1 MNEAAESLGCSRMV
15 RIWKII
21 VPLVMP
27 TLLAS
32 SMLVFMRVFADF
44 GTPMLIGE
52 GYKTLPVLIYNQF
65 MGEVSGDDG
74 FAAAICCIVIDDDR
88 VAKLPEGMSLDYGAM
103 IEPSAVGQK
112 Y

>member
-1 MNEAAESLGCSRMV
+1 MNEAAESLGCSRMG

-52 GYKTLPVLIYNQF
+52 RYKTSPSLFTTSSWEKY
-65 MGEVSGDDG
+65 
-74 FAAAICCIVIDDDR
+74 R
-88 VAKLPEGMSLDYGAM
+88 GMTASRQ
-103 IEPSAVGQK
+103 PSAAS
-112 Y
+112 